1 MGLFREMADIRAG
14 EEKAQDKPGTFHKPD
29 EGRTQRTLEM
39 SKGNRSLLKG
49 APIDQCG
56 TI

>member
-29 EGRTQRTLEM
+29 EGRTQRTSEM
-39 SKGNRSLLKG
+39 SKGNRSLLKW
-49 APIDQCG
+49 APIDQFG